1 MKKRTNE
8 NLSEMAAVT
17 RKIKETNIK
26 ISYNF
31 IISIQK
37 IAFSQSYK

>member
-31 IISIQK
+31 IISIPSFV
-37 IAFSQSYK
+37 FSQSYK